1 MFPEIDGLRIITSKS
16 NSILRRLPEAYVNV
30 FVTLSVAPGAMLYAA
45 YESFE
50 KRNPIEDDDLRSK
63 KDDLAMA
70 VNDCLQSG

>member
-1 MFPEIDGLRIITSKS
+1 MKDEYKIKR
-16 NSILRRLPEAYVNV
+16 
-30 FVTLSVAPGAMLYAA
+30 AA
-45 YESFE
+45 FE